1 MLDCKPGLVVSND
14 FGISWSY
21 PHHPPHHLVATVSYR
36 YNQSHLAYGWGDPS
50 SIVRSPIHCTDEKST
65 NIDGDGINNAHQ
77 KGQGTEDCYY
87 YVAMFNRNQIGEQSA
102 GTCIARTKHLLDPT
116 SWRAWNGSHFS
127 VQFADPYTQAE
138 GNFNPSDHVC
148 KTITLSGLPRIRGC
162 TVLDLV
168 WSEYLHKFVATIGCL
183 FGHSFGKS
191 FYFSTSIDLIHWSN
205 VTEFYNRDEDLPPD
219 VFSKTTGI
227 QYPSLL
233 DPTGGPNFYTIG
245 KNPYL
250 FWTSIGHS
258 PYKDGRY
265 LWATPIQFDI
275 NADTMEPKEI
285 S

>member
-1 MLDCKPGLVVSND
+1 
-14 FGISWSY
+14 
-21 PHHPPHHLVATVSYR
+21 
-36 YNQSHLAYGWGDPS
+36 
-50 SIVRSPIHCTDEKST
+50 
-65 NIDGDGINNAHQ
+65 
-77 KGQGTEDCYY
+77 
-87 YVAMFNRNQIGEQSA
+87 MFNRNQIGEQSA